1 MDSKKVIRSQISGY
15 RRQNSNILE
24 NIFAVIEI
32 NFPATN
38 LKSVT
43 RNLLSEKTFLTLIKN
58 K

>member
-1 MDSKKVIRSQISGY
+1 MDSKKVTRSQISGY
-15 RRQNSNILE
+15 RRQNSNILD
-24 NIFAVIEI
+24 NRFAVIQI

-43 RNLLSEKTFLTLIKN
+43 RNLLSKKTFLTLIKN